1 MTIHLLQRVSH
12 VRGYL
17 SFFDVVEIQENL
29 SMLLKKMFLMEK
41 K

>member
-12 VRGYL
+12 VSRYL
-17 SFFDVVEIQENL
+17 SFDVVEIQENL
-29 SMLLKKMFLMEK
+29 SMLLKKMFLIEK